1 MALVAMG
8 DVLKASGF
16 VPRMAVGTA
25 DIGIVSSTCR
35 FNSGNLFSVTF
46 TAKNIVIVQRGVGGI
61 VRP

>member
-8 DVLKASGF
+8 DVLKTSGF

-25 DIGIVSSTCR
+25 DFGIVSSPSR
-35 FNSGNLFSVTF
+35 FNSGVLFSVTF
-46 TAKNIVIVQRGVGGI
+46 TAKNIVFVQRDIGDI